1 MFPAAAAD
9 VVAAAAGS
17 ATAETMAQMRG
28 HFGLDQPM
36 VRQLISYVDHRA
48 MTEADLV
55 LGLIDPAAIRAD
67 GTGP

>member
-1 MFPAAAAD
+1 
-9 VVAAAAGS
+9 
-17 ATAETMAQMRG
+17 MAQMRG